1 MTSRTGFSVRD
12 LVPGVAAMTVV
23 VVASNILV
31 LYPVQ
36 MTIGAL
42 NLADLLTWGAFTYPA
57 AFFVTDMTNRRYG
70 PTVAR
75 LVVVAGF
82 AVAVALSV
90 YLSTP
95 RIAIASGSAFLV
107 GQLLDVTV
115 FNRLRRSS
123 WWRAPLA
130 ASIFGSLLDTVL
142 FFSLAFSASAGVLG
156 PNDAFA
162 IESAPF
168 LGLFAAEFPRWVS
181 WAAGDFSVKMLAALA
196 FLLPYRALLGV
207 VGAWTPMPRRG

>member
-12 LVPGVAAMTVV
+12 LLPGVAAMTAV

-70 PTVAR
+70 PTIAR

-130 ASIFGSLLDTVL
+130 ASIFGSMLDTVL
-142 FFSLAFSASAGVLG
+142 FFSLAFSASAGFLG
-156 PNDAFA
+156 ADDPFA

-181 WAAGDFSVKMLAALA
+181 WGAGDFSVKMLAALA
-196 FLLPYRALLGV
+196 FLLPYRALLGI
-207 VGAWTPMPRRG
+207 VGAWTPVARRG

>member
-1 MTSRTGFSVRD
+1 MTRRTGLTLGS
-12 LVPGVAAMTVV
+12 LAPGVIAMTLV

-31 LYPVQ
+31 QYPVTA
-36 MTIGAL
+36 TIGRL
-42 NLADLLTWGAFTYPA
+42 DLADLLTWGAFTYPA
-57 AFFVTDMTNRRYG
+57 AFLVTDMTNRRYG
-70 PTVAR
+70 PGIAR

-95 RIAIASGSAFLV
+95 RIAVASGSAFLV

-130 ASIFGSLLDTVL
+130 ASIFGSMLDTVL
-142 FFSLAFSASAGVLG
+142 FFSLAFSASAGFLG
-156 PNDAFA
+156 PDDAFA
-162 IESAPF
+162 LESAPF
-168 LGLFAAEFPRWVS
+168 VGLFATEVPRWIS

-196 FLLPYRALLGV
+196 FLIPYRALLGITGV
-207 VGAWTPMPRRG
+207 WTPAQRQG

>member
-1 MTSRTGFSVRD
+1 MTSGTGFSVRD

-70 PTVAR
+70 PTIAR

-196 FLLPYRALLGV
+196 FLLPYRALLGI
-207 VGAWTPMPRRG
+207 VGAWTPVARRG

>member
-12 LVPGVAAMTVV
+12 LVPGVVAMTAV

-130 ASIFGSLLDTVL
+130 ASIFGSMLDTVL

-196 FLLPYRALLGV
+196 FLLPYRALLGL
-207 VGAWTPMPRRG
+207 VGAWTPVARRG

>member
-1 MTSRTGFSVRD
+1 MTSRTSFSVRD
-12 LVPGVAAMTVV
+12 LLPGVAAMTVV

-70 PTVAR
+70 PTIAR

-130 ASIFGSLLDTVL
+130 ASIFGSMLDTVL
-142 FFSLAFSASAGVLG
+142 FFSLAFSASAGALG

-207 VGAWTPMPRRG
+207 VGAWTPVPRRG

>member
-12 LVPGVAAMTVV
+12 LVPGVVAMTAV

-130 ASIFGSLLDTVL
+130 ASIFGSMLDTVL

-196 FLLPYRALLGV
+196 FLLPYRALLGF
-207 VGAWTPMPRRG
+207 VGAWTPVARRG